1 MSGAGRSVL
10 SWPCVLSLI
19 TQAEVHH
26 GKQAPVNVLRGLYSS
41 ETGSCFQPVCG
52 HNRFLDALRDDGWS
66 ILTMNART
74 TSREQT

>member
-26 GKQAPVNVLRGLYSS
+26 GKPAPVNMLPNLYFS
-41 ETGSCFQPVCG
+41 ETGSRFQPVCG
-52 HNRFLDALRDDGWS
+52 HDRLPDALHDSGWEY
-66 ILTMNART
+66 TDNGR
-74 TSREQT
+74 